1 MFGKNRV
8 LSVFVL
14 YVLVSLSLIGSVFAS
29 SLMWSQ
35 TYGSNEEAEWAY
47 SLVQASDGGYAIAG
61 GAMALGVS
69 YDFWLVKT
77 DENGSMQWSQKY
89 GGTSEDRAHSLIE
102 TSDGGFALAGGTH
115 SFGAGSYDFW
125 LVKTDTNGNMLWN
138 RTYGGPDRET
148 AYSLVETSD
157 GGYAIAGRTESFG
170 AGSYDFWLVK
180 TDANGNMEW
189 SRTYGGALYDTA
201 RSLVETS
208 DEGYAI
214 AGYTSSVGA
223 GNYDCWLVKTD
234 SSGNMEWNQ
243 AYGGTE
249 NEHAYSLVETSDG
262 EYVMAGSIESFG
274 AGKSDFWLIKT
285 DANGNE
291 EWNQTY
297 GRLEN
302 EIARSLV
309 ETSDGGYAIAG
320 QTTTGDA
327 AVNAGDN
334 YDLWMIKTDGSG
346 KLEWN
351 QTFGGAGDQM
361 AYSLVEA
368 FDSGFALAGF
378 RLYGADGN
386 FLVIK
391 TNEYG
396 MIPEFPSWIILP
408 LLVVGTFAALISRKK
423 LKK

>member
-1 MFGKNRV
+1 MVPIVEERKEAITAVMFSLFLLGSMS
-8 LSVFVL
+8 SV
-14 YVLVSLSLIGSVFAS
+14 VFAS
-29 SLMWSQ
+29 SVMWSQ

-89 GGTSEDRAHSLIE
+89 GGTSEDRAYSLIE

-125 LVKTDTNGNMLWN
+125 LVKTDTNGNM
-138 RTYGGPDRET
+138 
-148 AYSLVETSD
+148 
-157 GGYAIAGRTESFG
+157 
-170 AGSYDFWLVK
+170 
-180 TDANGNMEW
+180 EW

-208 DEGYAI
+208 DGGYAI

-249 NEHAYSLVETSDG
+249 NEHAYSLVETSGG
-262 EYVMAGSIESFG
+262 EYVMTGSIESFG
-274 AGKSDFWLIKT
+274 AGKGDFWLINI

-297 GRLEN
+297 GGLEH

-309 ETSDGGYAIAG
+309 ETFDGGYAMAG

-327 AVNAGDN
+327 AVNAGDS

-378 RLYGADGN
+378 RLSGADGN

-396 MIPEFPSWIILP
+396 IIPEFPSWIILH
-408 LLVVGTFAALISRKK
+408 LFLITTLSGAIYKKRMSRLRVKI
-423 LKK
+423 